1 MAHVSS
7 ETQDVSPK
15 DELTGS
21 EASTSSPVCEHT
33 FPGDSD
39 LRSMIEENA
48 FQVLSQGSLLK
59 RPRYTVCVSEPDKD
73 DDFLSLN
80 FPRKLWKI
88 VESDQF
94 KSISWAENGTCIVI
108 NEELFKKE
116 ILGKKAPYRIF
127 QTDTIKSFLRQ
138 LNLYGFSK
146 IQQNFQRSASL
157 ATFLAE
163 EKESSVLS
171 KTDNCKFICPN

>member
-1 MAHVSS
+1 M
-7 ETQDVSPK
+7 
-15 DELTGS
+15 L
-21 EASTSSPVCEHT
+21 
-33 FPGDSD
+33 F
-39 LRSMIEENA
+39 
-48 FQVLSQGSLLK
+48 
-59 RPRYTVCVSEPDKD
+59 
-73 DDFLSLN
+73 
-80 FPRKLWKI
+80 RKLWKI

-171 KTDNCKFICPN
+171 KGIFCQTDNCKFICPN